1 MIGVH
6 IAEKGAPRLGFVE
19 DTSIVKIYRHIA
31 FFRYIAMKVQRC
43 LKNGQ
48 LLLQSESSAKE
59 KAEWAYKGRPGSH
72 EIG

>member
-31 FFRYIAMKVQRC
+31 FFRYIAMEVQRC

-48 LLLQSESSAKE
+48 LLLQRH
-59 KAEWAYKGRPGSH
+59 G
-72 EIG
+72 